1 MKYKKLYYLIP
12 ITIISTTQPAFAYI
26 DPGSG
31 SAIMTVII
39 GFFVA
44 IGVTIKT
51 FWYKIRGMFGFNKI
65 NKTVNHVEVK
75 DPNKNNTEK

>member
-1 MKYKKLYYLIP
+1 MENK
-12 ITIISTTQPAFAYI
+12 IILTAGLFFSLVIQPAHAYI

-44 IGVTIKT
+44 IGVHFKT
-51 FWYKIRGMFGFNKI
+51 LWYKIKAFFGGSDSKLDSE
-65 NKTVNHVEVK
+65 VAGVDEAVEK
-75 DPNKNNTEK
+75 E